1 MRIVTRKPLKPS
13 PIDRLIA
20 QCYNVATNEGRAMKT
35 TVKKDT
41 PSSAYQLLMTKIAA
55 EKTLP
60 FNPLVPNAKSIEAM
74 KAARQG
80 DLIPVPSVADLFSDI
95 DNDDD

>member
-41 PSSAYQLLMTKIAA
+41 VIRARINSKVKDEAA
-55 EKTLP
+55 AVLATHRFFQKP
-60 FNPLVPNAKSIEAM
+60 GSRV
-74 KAARQG
+74 
-80 DLIPVPSVADLFSDI
+80 LIRRVLFL
-95 DNDDD
+95 

>member
-1 MRIVTRKPLKPS
+1 
-13 PIDRLIA
+13 
-20 QCYNVATNEGRAMKT
+20 MKT
-35 TVKKDT
+35 TVKKDTVIRARINSKVKDEAAAVLATIGLT